1 MPNIIKRDLIV
12 ALLRENDIEHKLPF
26 FLSFIRSKMSHDD
39 FDAIFISP
47 GFGSS
52 VSQTRRFAFVP
63 MDIKGHSFL
72 TFAKFKDIMKHYL
85 NVWCIDYSMLKH
97 KNIFNLSDLDCNDII
112 FQCGNRK
119 GEIESATYYGRSEAV
134 RELLS
139 FLEKRKTYNA
149 TENDLVGRWQRRNG
163 SPILIPQKKMKNS
176 LVTEQKTEQRYK

>member
-12 ALLRENDIEHKLPF
+12 ALLRDNEIEHKLPF

-52 VSQTRRFAFVP
+52 VSQTGRFAFVS

-85 NVWCIDYSMLKH
+85 NVWCIDYSQLKQ
-97 KNIFNLSDLDCNDII
+97 KICLNLSDLGCNDII

-119 GEIESATYYGRSEAV
+119 GEVESATYYGRSEAV

-149 TENDLVGRWQRRNG
+149 TENDLVGRWQRRNDA
-163 SPILIPQKKMKNS
+163 PVLNPQKKERNAA
-176 LVTEQKTEQRYK
+176 QKTEQVV